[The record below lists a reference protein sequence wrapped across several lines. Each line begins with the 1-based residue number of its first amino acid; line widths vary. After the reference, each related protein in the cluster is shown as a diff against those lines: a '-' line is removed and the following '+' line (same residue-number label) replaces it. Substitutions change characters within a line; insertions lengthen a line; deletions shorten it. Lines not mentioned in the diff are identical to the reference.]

1 MPALSSCF
9 PQITQTE
16 VQQGQ
21 QQFSQFTDGQ
31 VGTQPGLGSK
41 DADGMCVWV
50 GRAVVSPLT
59 VNKTLLIQ
67 VVVL

>member
-31 VGTQPGLGSK
+31 VGTQPELGSR
-41 DADGMCVWV
+41 DADGMLVWMV
-50 GRAVVSPLT
+50 GLLSDSLIVDRT
-59 VNKTLLIQ
+59 FLIQ
-67 VVVL
+67 VVVF